1 MNRLLNRR
9 PLSLFASPL
18 TGAHL
23 GSNKAYE
30 ANRVPFMDRLLAAY
44 CRKQWRGSYR
54 LSKILREQ
62 NIKPLIQTQS
72 RYGAKFF
79 LSPLDYIDSFV
90 LLCGYYESE
99 VLESILPFLDSNAV
113 FWDVGANF
121 GLHAITAKY
130 LRPEAKVLCIEPSPV
145 MITRLQ
151 ANAELNNLEI
161 EIISV
166 ALTDSPG
173 FRTLHLNGTNPGMT
187 TLKPLETASYSG
199 KVLCWCDTGDNLVMR
214 KELPAPVVIKMDVEG
229 SEIEVLRGL
238 SNTLSNDRLKAIIL
252 EGELDLITNADNELR
267 RILTSAGFGIR
278 VLNRNEATHHRLH
291 NFLAVRM

>member
-18 TGAHL
+18 TGAYL

-130 LRPEAKVLCIEPSPV
+130 LRPEAKVLCI
-145 MITRLQ
+145 
-151 ANAELNNLEI
+151 
-161 EIISV
+161 
-166 ALTDSPG
+166 
-173 FRTLHLNGTNPGMT
+173 
-187 TLKPLETASYSG
+187 
-199 KVLCWCDTGDNLVMR
+199 
-214 KELPAPVVIKMDVEG
+214 
-229 SEIEVLRGL
+229 
-238 SNTLSNDRLKAIIL
+238 
-252 EGELDLITNADNELR
+252 
-267 RILTSAGFGIR
+267 
-278 VLNRNEATHHRLH
+278 
-291 NFLAVRM
+291 